1 MQHGCIQIVDV
12 NRVFR
17 HVVTEVIRLA
27 VNDSRP
33 DATSRHPLGIATRM
47 MIPPIIGFRQTALA
61 VDGTTKFTSPYDESV
76 LEHPPLLQ
84 IFHEGRTRLVNDA
97 TLSTNVIRQ
106 VAVLIPLSNE
116 DLSESDTAFGK
127 TTCKEAIGCKG
138 PWLLH
143 LLPIHLKRLL

>member
-47 MIPPIIGFRQTALA
+47 MIPTVIGFRQTALA
-61 VDGTTKFTSPYDESV
+61 IDGATKFTSPDDERV

-84 IFHEGRTRLVNDA
+84 IFHKGRTRLVYDA
-97 TLSTNVIRQ
+97 TLSTYVIRQ